1 MRPFN
6 SLHQAMNYSN
16 MSSNPDLGNLTSC
29 MNLSPDSDLT
39 KAWKTMIYC
48 VIIVVSLLGNSLVIL
63 VVYKK
68 RRMRTTTNF
77 MIVNMASSDLLMA
90 LFAMPPTIRSIYTG
104 EYLLV
109 EGILALLVCKLIT
122 FFQQISVAV
131 SILSLTAIAFDRFF
145 AILLPFRQVV
155 TFRATS
161 IIISL
166 IWILGIIFA
175 APILYTNRI
184 GPIDSDDREAY
195 CHEIWEPLFNSS
207 KAKRDYTLVSF
218 GFLYAVPLTI
228 ITILYSA
235 IVIELWRRNSK
246 KFRSNANQRE
256 RIERANRK
264 VLKMLLVVVVV
275 FALFWLPI
283 WVFQFMYYVA
293 SNRCLIPELVRFIGY
308 FLCQATTA
316 LNPLIFA
323 IFSANYRE
331 GFKDCLQNVL
341 RCQGRKI
348 FQRTSVSGRHNRS
361 TEI

>member
-1 MRPFN
+1 M
-6 SLHQAMNYSN
+6 
-16 MSSNPDLGNLTSC
+16 
-29 MNLSPDSDLT
+29 
-39 KAWKTMIYC
+39 
-48 VIIVVSLLGNSLVIL
+48 
-63 VVYKK
+63 
-68 RRMRTTTNF
+68 
-77 MIVNMASSDLLMA
+77 
-90 LFAMPPTIRSIYTG
+90 LFRS
-104 EYLLV
+104 
-109 EGILALLVCKLIT
+109 
-122 FFQQISVAV
+122 
-131 SILSLTAIAFDRFF
+131 
-145 AILLPFRQVV
+145 
-155 TFRATS
+155 
-161 IIISL
+161 
-166 IWILGIIFA
+166 
-175 APILYTNRI
+175 
-184 GPIDSDDREAY
+184 
-195 CHEIWEPLFNSS
+195 
-207 KAKRDYTLVSF
+207 
-218 GFLYAVPLTI
+218 
-228 ITILYSA
+228 
-235 IVIELWRRNSK
+235 VIELWRRNSK

-308 FLCQATTA
+308 FLCQATSA